1 MLELFEWVA
10 GATLVLVGFL
20 WFCLCVLQDL
30 VMLCI
35 DPALATVFLAG
46 IPAVLLYSLWTGAR
60 FFWETDVKWFRGN
73 RVHKALVILATLLI
87 VAVVA
92 YLVLPWYLSVWSQVK
107 FPSHHEI
114 LDLEANRL
122 QTLVI
127 SHTGRSLD
135 ELTSES
141 QGMELSAFV
150 YLFEAVSENYYY
162 EWGMQTSLLEFRWL
176 TAIAITLFEMIWFG
190 TIPFIGGKLSRKKKD
205 SN

>member
-1 MLELFEWVA
+1 MLELFEWIA
-10 GATLVLVGFL
+10 GATLVLGGFL

-30 VMLCI
+30 AMLYTL
-35 DPALATVFLAG
+35 PTTETVFLAG
-46 IPAVLLYSLWTGAR
+46 IPMVLLYSLWTGTR
-60 FFWETDVKWFRGN
+60 FFWKTDVKWFRGN
-73 RVHKALVILATLLI
+73 RVHKALVILAALLI

-114 LDLEANRL
+114 LGLEANRL

-127 SHTGRSLD
+127 IHTGRSLD

-141 QGMELSAFV
+141 QGMELYAFV
-150 YLFEAVSENYYY
+150 YLFEAVSENYYH
-162 EWGMQTSLLEFRWL
+162 EWGIQTSLLEFRWL

-190 TIPFIGGKLSRKKKD
+190 TIPFIGGKLSRKRKD
-205 SN
+205 SH